1 MLRRLLPELILAGPI
16 DAETPISVPHFS
28 GGEAWFGTGR
38 SYATVYNPSSGM
50 PIRKVHF
57 ASDADIEKVI
67 ENAARAATSWN
78 TAPIALRSGV
88 LRHFS
93 ELLRENETPLS
104 FLIAQESGK
113 TLRNAQSEIRRGLE
127 VIQYASRLGHF
138 FEEQSKRHDEKGACT
153 SSLLQPLGVC
163 VGITPSNFPLMVP
176 LWLAPLAIACGNAFV
191 LKPSPRAPSTPVR
204 IAELMKE
211 AGLPSGVMNVIQG
224 DVQTA
229 NKLITH
235 PRTAAVSFVGSSPVA
250 RSVYAQAAT
259 AGKRVQ
265 ALGGAKN
272 HVIVMPDADLDLASR
287 SIIHGA
293 YGSAGQRCMA
303 VAVVVVVEQIADQ
316 LVDRLMRHA
325 QSIGV
330 MPAELEHRGMGPLS
344 SREHMNEVLR
354 YIESGIAE
362 GAKLVVD
369 RRWPIVPG
377 HENGFYVGP
386 CLFDFVR
393 LDMRIYQEEIF
404 GPVLCVVRVPDFETA
419 LDLVNASHFGNG
431 ASLFT
436 RDARRAHTFSERVE
450 AGMVGINVAV
460 PIVDVE
466 HGFGGWKDSLFG
478 DMGVYGHEGV
488 RFFTRS
494 KKTISML
501 GS

>member
-1 MLRRLLPELILAGPI
+1 MLHRVLPELTLG
-16 DAETPISVPHFS
+16 ETVDVETLNSVPHFS
-28 GGEAWFGTGR
+28 GGKAWLWTER
-38 SYATVYNPSSGM
+38 SYATVYNPSSGT

-67 ENAARAATSWN
+67 ENAARSAASWG
-78 TAPIALRSGV
+78 TVPVSLRSRI
-88 LRHFS
+88 LCHFS
-93 ELLRENETPLS
+93 ELLRENEAPLS

-113 TLRNAQSEIRRGLE
+113 TLRNAKSEIRRGLE
-127 VIQYASRLGHF
+127 VVQYASRLGHF

-153 SSLLQPLGVC
+153 SSVLQPLGVC
-163 VGITPSNFPLMVP
+163 IGITPSNFPLMVP

-204 IAELMKE
+204 IAELMIE
-211 AGLPSGVMNVIQG
+211 AGLPPGIMNVIQG

-229 NKLITH
+229 NRLIAH
-235 PRTAAVSFVGSSPVA
+235 PRTTAVSFVGSSPVA
-250 RSVYAQAAT
+250 RSVYAQAAA

-293 YGSAGQRCMA
+293 YGSSGQRCMA
-303 VAVVVVVEQIADQ
+303 VAIVVAVEQIADQ
-316 LVDRLMRHA
+316 LVDRLVRHA

-344 SREHMNEVLR
+344 SREDMNGVLR
-354 YIESGIAE
+354 YVESGIAE
-362 GAKLVVD
+362 GAELVVD

-377 HENGFYVGP
+377 YENGFYVGP
-386 CLFDFVR
+386 CLFDRVR
-393 LDMRIYQEEIF
+393 PDMRIYREEIF

-419 LDLVNASHFGNG
+419 LGLVNASRFGNG
-431 ASLFT
+431 AALFT
-436 RDARRAHTFSERVE
+436 RDARRTRTFLEKVE

-460 PIVDVE
+460 PIADVE

-478 DMGVYGHEGV
+478 DIGVYGPEGV